1 MSHPALTQLRA
12 LRYFTEIPALE
23 PQLLDWLLLEDS
35 MTKRF
40 EQQGKTVSVTM
51 IREGFV
57 EQNEIPEEL
66 PLLPKESRYWLR
78 EILLCADGEPWLAGR
93 TVVPVSTLS
102 GPELALQKLGKTPLG
117 RYLFTSSTL
126 TRDFIEIGRDAGLW
140 GRRSRL
146 RLSGKPLLLTE
157 LFLPGVTVVLR
168 GKNMEWSLTQNKLL
182 AFHRLMR
189 TDKPIGALLLL
200 WPTLWALWV
209 ATPGVP
215 QLWILAVF
223 VAGVWLMRAA
233 GCVVNDYAD
242 RKFDGHVKRT
252 ANRPLPSGAVTE
264 KEARTLFVVLVLI
277 SFLLVLTLNTMTIL
291 LSIAALALAWV
302 YPFMKRYTHLPQVV
316 LGAAFGWSIPM
327 AFAAVSES
335 VPLSCWL
342 MFLANILWAVAY
354 DTQYAMVDRDD
365 DVKIGIKS
373 TAILF
378 GQYDKLIIGILQIG
392 VLALMAIIGELN
404 GLGWG
409 YYWSILVAG
418 ALFVYQQKLIANRE
432 REACFKAFMNN
443 NYVGLVLFLGLAMS
457 YWHF

>member
-1 MSHPALTQLRA
+1 
-12 LRYFTEIPALE
+12 
-23 PQLLDWLLLEDS
+23 
-35 MTKRF
+35 
-40 EQQGKTVSVTM
+40 
-51 IREGFV
+51 
-57 EQNEIPEEL
+57 
-66 PLLPKESRYWLR
+66 
-78 EILLCADGEPWLAGR
+78 
-93 TVVPVSTLS
+93 
-102 GPELALQKLGKTPLG
+102 
-117 RYLFTSSTL
+117 
-126 TRDFIEIGRDAGLW
+126 
-140 GRRSRL
+140 
-146 RLSGKPLLLTE
+146 
-157 LFLPGVTVVLR
+157 
-168 GKNMEWSLTQNKLL
+168 MEWSLTQNKLL
-182 AFHRLMR
+182 AYHRLMR

-209 ATPGVP
+209 ATPGLP
-215 QLWILAVF
+215 PLWILAVF

-291 LSIAALALAWV
+291 LSVAALALAWI

-327 AFAAVSES
+327 AFAAVSET

-365 DVKIGIKS
+365 DLKIGIKS

-378 GQYDKLIIGILQIG
+378 GRQDKLIIGILQVAVLLLMIAIG
-392 VLALMAIIGELN
+392 YLN
-404 GLGWG
+404 GLGG
-409 YYWSILVAG
+409 AFYAAVAAAG
-418 ALFVYQQKLIANRE
+418 VLFIYQQKLIVHRD
-432 REACFKAFMNN
+432 RDACFKAFLNN
-443 NYVGLVLFLGLAMS
+443 NYVGLVLFLGLAAS
-457 YWHF
+457 YWA

>member
-1 MSHPALTQLRA
+1 
-12 LRYFTEIPALE
+12 
-23 PQLLDWLLLEDS
+23 
-35 MTKRF
+35 
-40 EQQGKTVSVTM
+40 
-51 IREGFV
+51 
-57 EQNEIPEEL
+57 
-66 PLLPKESRYWLR
+66 
-78 EILLCADGEPWLAGR
+78 
-93 TVVPVSTLS
+93 
-102 GPELALQKLGKTPLG
+102 
-117 RYLFTSSTL
+117 
-126 TRDFIEIGRDAGLW
+126 
-140 GRRSRL
+140 
-146 RLSGKPLLLTE
+146 
-157 LFLPGVTVVLR
+157 
-168 GKNMEWSLTQNKLL
+168 MEWNLTQNKLL
-182 AFHRLMR
+182 AYHRLMR

-215 QLWILAVF
+215 PLWILGVF
-223 VAGVWLMRAA
+223 IAGVWLMRAA

-252 ANRPLPSGAVTE
+252 AHRPLPSGQVTE
-264 KEARTLFVVLVLI
+264 KEARTLFIVLVLL

-291 LSIAALALAWV
+291 LSVAALALAWV

-365 DVKIGIKS
+365 DLKIGIKS

-378 GQYDKLIIGILQIG
+378 GRHDKLIIGILQVA
-392 VLALMAIIGELN
+392 VLALMVTMGYLN
-404 GLGWG
+404 GLNWAF
-409 YYWSILVAG
+409 YWAVLVAG
-418 ALFVYQQKLIANRE
+418 MLFVYQQKLIAKRE

-457 YWHF
+457 YFS

>member
-1 MSHPALTQLRA
+1 
-12 LRYFTEIPALE
+12 
-23 PQLLDWLLLEDS
+23 
-35 MTKRF
+35 
-40 EQQGKTVSVTM
+40 
-51 IREGFV
+51 
-57 EQNEIPEEL
+57 
-66 PLLPKESRYWLR
+66 
-78 EILLCADGEPWLAGR
+78 
-93 TVVPVSTLS
+93 
-102 GPELALQKLGKTPLG
+102 
-117 RYLFTSSTL
+117 
-126 TRDFIEIGRDAGLW
+126 
-140 GRRSRL
+140 
-146 RLSGKPLLLTE
+146 
-157 LFLPGVTVVLR
+157 
-168 GKNMEWSLTQNKLL
+168 MEWSLTQNKLL
-182 AFHRLMR
+182 AYHRLMR

-215 QLWILAVF
+215 PLWILGVF
-223 VAGVWLMRAA
+223 IAGVWLMRAA

-252 ANRPLPSGAVTE
+252 AHRPLPSGQVTE
-264 KEARTLFVVLVLI
+264 KEARTLFIVLVLL

-291 LSIAALALAWV
+291 LSVAALALAWV

-365 DVKIGIKS
+365 DLKIGIKS

-378 GQYDKLIIGILQIG
+378 GRHDKLIIGILQVA
-392 VLALMAIIGELN
+392 VLVLMVTMGYLN
-404 GLGWG
+404 GLNWAF
-409 YYWSILVAG
+409 YWAVLVAG
-418 ALFVYQQKLIANRE
+418 MLFVYQQKLIAKRE
-432 REACFKAFMNN
+432 REAFFKAFMNN

-457 YWHF
+457 YFS